1 MAKKENVVNPELR
14 KIGLDFY
21 KGPFRFDAMGGYVWA
36 NGDPSTNGSQM
47 FADLDQAGE
56 RCARIRGWGALSY
69 LKDVDCEALQD
80 EIGRMFAE
88 AITEYWDKAKNT
100 QVFTIV
106 DPAIDQGASVN
117 ALVDWVQANGGPHS
131 DCRVISKVKPG
142 LKVAIKVDDCDY
154 FVQINLPT
162 HGIHA
167 TLKEGDTVTLQQGRV
182 LLDIKPWIIRPEDVP
197 TIKQDGGL
205 LGFTPAEQQ
214 N

>member
-21 KGPFRFDAMGGYVWA
+21 KGPFRFDSMGGYVWA

-47 FADLDQAGE
+47 FADLDQASE

-88 AITEYWDKAKNT
+88 AITEYWDKQKNT
-100 QVFTIV
+100 ITATIPADYSLTSELTAIHDFLTAIV
-106 DPAIDQGASVN
+106 DDSDSHYLIYYRCRAHEADVEPTQSYKLRVPTQGID
-117 ALVDWVQANGGPHS
+117 
-131 DCRVISKVKPG
+131 
-142 LKVAIKVDDCDY
+142 
-154 FVQINLPT
+154 T
-162 HGIHA
+162 
-167 TLKEGDTVTLQQGRV
+167 TLLEGDIVTLQQGRV
-182 LLDIKPWIIRPEDVP
+182 SVYK
-197 TIKQDGGL
+197 
-205 LGFTPAEQQ
+205 QQ